1 MKTNIPFFYLSC
13 SFLLRMRNISDKTVE
28 KIKTLVLWSVTFFF
42 RKSCL
47 LWDNVEEDGTARQ
60 AKDDGVTR
68 RMRIAYWTTKATNT
82 QSDM

>member
-1 MKTNIPFFYLSC
+1 
-13 SFLLRMRNISDKTVE
+13 
-28 KIKTLVLWSVTFFF
+28 
-42 RKSCL
+42 
-47 LWDNVEEDGTARQ
+47 VEEDGTARQ